1 MKRLLVLTEVY
12 EPENFNV
19 NPLVREFSRTHSV
32 TVVTRSPS
40 YPYGTSFPGFHNSF
54 SSKVENGIKVIRYP
68 IFLNYNKFLAA
79 KVGNLFWQPFVTFLI
94 TCFLSWD
101 KVFVYQTGS
110 LYTYAFFPFLSF
122 RRKNSVIWSQDL
134 WPEAGYEFG
143 LPKFWLLDR
152 LLAFTSA
159 KILRSFKTV
168 LVQSNDFRD
177 HYALN
182 YGVQSTVIHNFVDFQ
197 KLPHYANRTDSGD
210 LVYAGNIGSVQN
222 VRKLLE
228 LFLNLRDAVPEIQR
242 LHVYGHGSL
251 FDSVVGDYLNEND
264 IIFHGRVSQNEVKQ
278 ALSTCR
284 YAIFSL
290 KQGPLQKTL
299 PSRLQFFYNLN
310 VPVIYLGQG
319 AAARFIKQNTC
330 GVVIE
335 SMEYT
340 PDMLLKSIRNF
351 ERLPFSTGDLFNKD
365 RIINSIIASLQSL

>member
-12 EPENFNV
+12 EPENFNI
-19 NPLVREFSRTHSV
+19 NPLVREFSRTHEV

-40 YPYGTSFPGFHNSF
+40 YPYGTSFSGFRNSF
-54 SSKVENGIKVIRYP
+54 SSNVENGIRVIRYP
-68 IFLNYNKFLAA
+68 IFLNYNKFVAA
-79 KVGNLFWQPFVTFLI
+79 KVGNLLWQPLVTFLI
-94 TCFLSWD
+94 TCFVSWD

-110 LYTYAFFPFLSF
+110 LYTYALFPFLRI
-122 RRKNSVIWSQDL
+122 RRKSSVIWSQDL

-143 LPKFWLLDR
+143 LPKFWILDR
-152 LLAFTSA
+152 LLTYTSA
-159 KILRSFKTV
+159 KILRSFQTV
-168 LVQSNDFRD
+168 LVQSDDFRD

-182 YGVQSTVIHNFVDFQ
+182 YGVQSAVIHNFVDFQ
-197 KLPHYANRTDSGD
+197 KLPQYANRTDSGD

-222 VRKLLE
+222 VRKLIE
-228 LFLNLRDAVPEIQR
+228 LFLNLRDAVPEIRR

-251 FDSVVGDYLNEND
+251 FNSVVGDYVGEND
-264 IIFHGRVSQNEVKQ
+264 IIFHGRVSQKEVKQ

-290 KQGPLQKTL
+290 KSGPLQKTL

-319 AAARFIKQNTC
+319 ASARFIKHNKC

-335 SMEYT
+335 SMNYT
-340 PDMLLKSIRNF
+340 PSMLLEAIRAF
-351 ERLPFSTGDLFNKD
+351 ERLPFSTDDVFNKG
-365 RIINSIIASLQSL
+365 RIIKSLIASLSTQ